1 MAGLQEVETALDSRR
16 QLVNG
21 ALSEAVPAVM
31 PERLHGAAQYLL
43 DAGGKRLRPAI
54 LLLAAE
60 TLAETSPETEAE
72 YREFPSVG
80 DEPVD
85 LLVAAVSIELVQTFT
100 LVHDDLIDE
109 DDVRRGVAA
118 VHREYDRSTAL
129 LAGDVLHARAYEVL
143 LETGAP
149 PEQSMHALA
158 RLAHTSSEICDG
170 QTTDLMLEGR
180 EQVTVDEYLE
190 MIDQKTAVL
199 FATAACLPAILLG
212 REEAVDPLA
221 AYGRDV
227 GRAFQIQDDLLD
239 LTAPTETLGK
249 QRGSDLVESKR
260 TLVTVHARQQGV
272 DIDTLVDSET
282 TADVTDR
289 EVDAAVERLEAAGSL
304 DYARKRAR
312 EYVASGKDHL
322 DSLPDNE
329 SRALLAGTA
338 DYLVEREY

>member
-1 MAGLQEVETALDSRR
+1 MAGLQEVEAALEGRR
-16 QLVNG
+16 QVVDG
-21 ALSEAVPAVM
+21 ALAGAVPAVM

-54 LLLAAE
+54 LLLSAE
-60 TLAETSPETEAE
+60 TLAATSAGTEGE
-72 YREFPSVG
+72 YREFSAGG

-85 LLVAAVSIELVQTFT
+85 LLAAAVSIELVQTFT
-100 LVHDDLIDE
+100 LVHDDLIDQ

-149 PEQSMHALA
+149 SEQSMRALA

-180 EQVTVDEYLE
+180 EQVTVEEYLD
-190 MIDQKTAVL
+190 MIDRKTAVL

-212 REEAVDPLA
+212 HEGAVDPLA
-221 AYGRDV
+221 AYGRDI

-249 QRGSDLVESKR
+249 QRGSDLVEDKR
-260 TLVTVHARQQGV
+260 TLVTVHARQQGIDV
-272 DIDTLVDSET
+272 DTLVESET
-282 TADVTDR
+282 SAGVTDA
-289 EVDAAVERLEAAGSL
+289 EVDAAVDRLEAAGSL
-304 DYARKRAR
+304 DYARRRAR
-312 EYVASGKDHL
+312 EYVASGKSHL
-322 DSLPDNE
+322 DALPDNE
-329 SRALLAGTA
+329 PRGLLAGTA